1 MLTGKTSN
9 KTLVECANDHLWANG
24 VPLYSDSCL
33 DRQRW
38 ISQGLLGKL
47 LEEVRS
53 ELTGAITTEK
63 QPQVSMNI
71 DTVTV
76 STTPTPVLAKNTKLL
91 IRLVSPSL
99 QSSQWHRNVKSR
111 AQTLHNRDK
120 IYGNVPNHLPSPMHK
135 HF

>member
-9 KTLVECANDHLWANG
+9 KTLVECANDRLCANG
-24 VPLYSDSCL
+24 VPLYSDSCR

-53 ELTGAITTEK
+53 ELTGATTMEK
-63 QPQVSMNI
+63 QPQVSMST

-76 STTPTPVLAKNTKLL
+76 STTPSLVLANNTTS
-91 IRLVSPSL
+91 INPSGFAEPA
-99 QSSQWHRNVKSR
+99 VEPM
-111 AQTLHNRDK
+111 AQEYEITGSN
-120 IYGNVPNHLPSPMHK
+120 PS
-135 HF
+135 